1 MTEQQDSQQ
10 PTAPEPAAVQE
21 SAAPAKQV
29 LIAKYDDY
37 ASAQEVVD
45 MLSDKGF
52 DVSTVDILGRG
63 LHSVESV
70 QGRMS
75 NGKAALYGALSGLWF
90 GLFIGI
96 LFAMF
101 MPLAWLRTLIIAVAL
116 GALWGALFGFL
127 SHALTGGKRDFAS
140 VKTLKA
146 THYELLI
153 DAPKA
158 EEAKR
163 LIAEGR

>member
-1 MTEQQDSQQ
+1 MTDSQVPNIQ
-10 PTAPEPAAVQE
+10 QNSSQTEV
-21 SAAPAKQV
+21 PAKNAQV
-29 LIAKYDDY
+29 SIAKYDDY
-37 ASAQEVVD
+37 ATVQSVVD

-52 DVSTVDILGRG
+52 DVSTVHIVGHG

-70 QGRMS
+70 QSRMS

-127 SHALTGGKRDFAS
+127 GHAMTGGKRDFTS
-140 VKTLKA
+140 LKTFEA
-146 THYELLI
+146 TNYELLV
-153 DAPKA
+153 DTHAA
-158 EEAKR
+158 DEAKR
-163 LIAEGR
+163 LIAQGR